1 MSTGVDGLLAMD
13 QAGKVKL
20 ELVLIARRVRT
31 LHLAE
36 LALEARGDDAID
48 VTAVDALDVPA
59 VLAVEKIE
67 QGREAVALLE
77 AQATAVAE
85 IEGPFDLAAEQCCV
99 PVPRIFRI
107 VAEPRGRSKGIRL
120 VW

>member
-1 MSTGVDGLLAMD
+1 MSASVDGLLAMD

-36 LALEARGDDAID
+36 LTLEARGDDAID
-48 VTAVDALDVPA
+48 VAAVNALDVPA
-59 VLAVEKIE
+59 VLPVEKIE
-67 QGREAVALLE
+67 QGREAVAVLE

-85 IEGPFDLAAEQCCV
+85 VEGPFDLAAEQRRV
-99 PVPRIFRI
+99 PVPRLFGI
-107 VAEPRGRSKGIRL
+107 VAEPFGRPKGGRL